1 MNKIVNRLSIYLTV
15 RRNLESVRAY
25 EQYEKHRFY
34 PRICVTDSQIQ
45 IDITNIDIRKKLE
58 QNIEYMSSALPR
70 NYVVKDYY
78 ITKEQDKLILNYI
91 DVRKENRLIF
101 DKPTKFYDWCMDY
114 GVTQLLVDDT
124 YYIDLRQTPHLLVT
138 GATGS
143 GKSYFVQ
150 SLITQ
155 ALFKDYEIDI
165 IDYKRSYQ
173 MFENTC
179 SVVYTIED
187 IEKKMDEVIEEL
199 HERQV
204 QMDEHLKE
212 DATVLAYQKGFSL
225 RLVVIEEYLALV
237 NSNADKKMLAKIEK
251 QILEICTLGR
261 ALNIHLFMTMQVSAA
276 TNLNSSIRANMSCRV
291 VMGNV
296 NRTILETTFGTGVAV
311 PGLHIKKEVGDGLI
325 YLNGEIATFMAP
337 TLKFNLKDVLMVV
350 SSNQDKGKAKNG

>member
-1 MNKIVNRLSIYLTV
+1 MTKSIDRLFIYLTV
-15 RRNLESVRAY
+15 RRNLESVRAF
-25 EQYEKHRFY
+25 EQYEKHRFF
-34 PRICVTDSQIQ
+34 PRICVTDSEIQ
-45 IDITNIDIRKKLE
+45 IDITNIDVRKKLE

-70 NYVVKDYY
+70 YFVVKDFY

-91 DVRKENRLIF
+91 DMRKENRLIF
-101 DKPTKFYDWCMDY
+101 DKPTKFYDWCMCY
-114 GVTQLLVDDT
+114 GVTQLLVDDS
-124 YYIDLRQTPHLLVT
+124 YYIDLRETPHLLVT

-150 SLITQ
+150 NLITQ
-155 ALFKDYEIDI
+155 TLFKEYEVDI

-173 MFENTC
+173 MFESTC

-199 HERQV
+199 HERQI

-212 DATVLAYQKGFSL
+212 DSTVLAFEKGFPV

-237 NSNADKKMLAKIEK
+237 NSNVDKKILSKIEK

-261 ALNIHLFMTMQVSAA
+261 ALNIHLLVTMQVSAA

-296 NRTILETTFGTGVAV
+296 NRTILETTFGTGIAI
-311 PGLHIKKEVGDGLI
+311 PNANIKKEVGDGLL
-325 YLNGEIATFMAP
+325 YLNGEVASFKAP
-337 TLKFNLKDVLMVV
+337 TLNFNLKDVLMVV
-350 SSNQDKGKAKNG
+350 GSNQNKGKA